1 MTNPRSSR
9 PTPPGHGSLGWGAG
23 AAVLAVLC
31 CAAPA
36 LIAAGALGAVGAW
49 LASPWVVGIAVAL
62 AGLAL
67 FVLVRRTKG

>member
-9 PTPPGHGSLGWGAG
+9 PTPPGHGSQGWGAG